1 MKRGIYYNYISNKL
15 TVLMYNIKQ
24 NGKLNLND
32 LNIHVESFF
41 TYLLNIVFNY
51 KLINMNSVQQN
62 VESVDLRDDVNKIIV
77 QVSSTS
83 TKQKIENTLIKESLQ
98 EYSRLNYRIKFM
110 LITDDAGKLKDK
122 SFYNKHN
129 ILFEPKE
136 DIIDINDI
144 LRTILNM
151 SIDKQKIVFD
161 LIKKEL
167 GQESDI
173 VKLDS
178 NLATIINILANE
190 SLGDFDNRIEL
201 HEFNID
207 KKIEFNNLKTVKDTI
222 NDYKVFHARL
232 DEKYREFD
240 KQGANKSLS
249 VLQKVKNIYV
259 TLMSEQ
265 KYNEDQVF
273 LKVMEMVVEIIQCSK
288 NYVEIPCEELEM
300 YVGIVVVDAFIR
312 CKIFRNPEGYSYVIT

>member
-1 MKRGIYYNYISNKL
+1 MKRGIYYNYISEKL
-15 TVLMYNIKQ
+15 MVLMYNIKQ

-32 LNIHVESFF
+32 LNIHVESLF
-41 TYLLNIVFNY
+41 TYLLNVIFNY
-51 KLINMNSVQQN
+51 ELINMNSVQQN
-62 VESVDLRDDVNKIIV
+62 VESIDLRDDVNKVIV

-98 EYSRLNYRIKFM
+98 EYSKLNYRIKFM

-122 SFYNKHN
+122 KFDNKHN
-129 ILFEPKE
+129 IFFEPE
-136 DIIDINDI
+136 GDIIDINDI

-151 SIDKQKIVFD
+151 TIDKQKIVFD
-161 LIKKEL
+161 FIKKEL
-167 GQESDI
+167 GEESDI
-173 VKLDS
+173 VKIDS

-190 SLGDFDNRIEL
+190 SLDEIDNKIEL

-222 NDYKVFHARL
+222 NDYKVFYGRL

-240 KQGANKSLS
+240 KQGVNKSLS
-249 VLQKVKNIYV
+249 VFQKVKNIYV
-259 TLMSEQ
+259 TLVSEQ

-273 LKVMEMVVEIIQCSK
+273 LKVIERVVEIIQCSR
-288 NYVEIPCEELEM
+288 NYVEIPFEELEM
-300 YVGIVVVDAFIR
+300 YVSIVVVDAFIR